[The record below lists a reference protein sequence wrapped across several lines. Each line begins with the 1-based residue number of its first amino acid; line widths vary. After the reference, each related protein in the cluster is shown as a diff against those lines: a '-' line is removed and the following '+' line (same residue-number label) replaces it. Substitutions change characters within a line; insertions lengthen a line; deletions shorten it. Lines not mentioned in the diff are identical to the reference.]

1 LLPFIIAGIVTGS
14 VYGLAGVGLVLTYKT
29 SGIFNFAQGA
39 LATVAAYLFYFLNT
53 DHGVAWPIAA
63 LISVVVLGAAMGIG
77 FESIAKDIARTSLA
91 WRIVAT
97 IGIVLIVEA
106 AFTIIY
112 GSATLTQAH
121 FLPQSTVRIFGTN
134 VTWEQIIITVISL
147 GSAGALYAFFRFA
160 RMGKAMRAVV
170 DDPDLLGLAGTS
182 PNAVRRWA
190 WVIGCVF
197 AAASGVLLAPSV
209 PLDPN
214 VLTLLIVQAFGAAAI
229 GRFASLPLTLAGGLA
244 IGIGASIATEYIN
257 TTSLWN
263 GLPPSLPFIV
273 LFVVILLSPRA
284 RLVIRQSGLRQ
295 AQIPWRAPGSVQL
308 AGTVVVVAFLVTVPA
323 WVGFRLS
330 GWTTALIYV
339 ILLLSLGLL
348 ARTSGQV
355 SLCHVSF
362 AAIGAVAF
370 SKLSVGAG
378 LPWIPALIVAGLV
391 VVPIGALLAIPA
403 IRLSG
408 LYLALATFGFG
419 ILVQDM
425 FYSSNLMF
433 GSSLGISM
441 PTPHLSWLDVSGGT
455 GFYYVVLVIAALVA
469 VAVVVLV
476 RSRLGRLLR
485 SMSDS
490 PVGLSTSGTSV
501 HVTMVIVFCI
511 SAFLA
516 GIAGALLGML
526 FSTASGSDYP
536 PLLSLSLIAL
546 IMISVGGAPWYALIG
561 AAGIGLIPV
570 YVTSA
575 NTSNYLEII
584 FGAAAVAGAIGL
596 QARMP
601 AALGSLVDRFGAI
614 LIPATLARRFARYPS
629 RAAAVPDGQVTLPSR
644 PATHPEHPGGAEAA
658 AARRDEALAAR
669 RDEAV
674 AAPGPG
680 RAQPVALEV
689 EGLRVRF
696 GGLVAVAGLDLVAPP
711 GRITG
716 LIGPNGAGKTTVF
729 NACSG
734 LVSPGAGKISLSGR
748 NVTSLSAARRARSGL
763 GRTFQQ
769 MELFDSLSVLD
780 NVVLG
785 FEASRA
791 GGDAYA
797 QVIAKRGDRRAG
809 LALARSMIDLC
820 GLAGLEH
827 AQAGSLSTGQRRL
840 VELARCLAGPFGVLL
855 LDEPSSGL
863 DHAETEAFGRI
874 LRQVV
879 DERGI
884 GILLVEH
891 DMALVMDI
899 CDDIFVL
906 DFGTLIFRGTPEDVQ
921 GSPIVRAAYLGT
933 AAPGAQ
939 FPGAEFPAPAS

>member
-1 LLPFIIAGIVTGS
+1 
-14 VYGLAGVGLVLTYKT
+14 
-29 SGIFNFAQGA
+29 
-39 LATVAAYLFYFLNT
+39 
-53 DHGVAWPIAA
+53 
-63 LISVVVLGAAMGIG
+63 
-77 FESIAKDIARTSLA
+77 
-91 WRIVAT
+91 
-97 IGIVLIVEA
+97 
-106 AFTIIY
+106 
-112 GSATLTQAH
+112 
-121 FLPQSTVRIFGTN
+121 
-134 VTWEQIIITVISL
+134 
-147 GSAGALYAFFRFA
+147 
-160 RMGKAMRAVV
+160 
-170 DDPDLLGLAGTS
+170 
-182 PNAVRRWA
+182 
-190 WVIGCVF
+190 
-197 AAASGVLLAPSV
+197 
-209 PLDPN
+209 
-214 VLTLLIVQAFGAAAI
+214 
-229 GRFASLPLTLAGGLA
+229 
-244 IGIGASIATEYIN
+244 
-257 TTSLWN
+257 
-263 GLPPSLPFIV
+263 
-273 LFVVILLSPRA
+273 
-284 RLVIRQSGLRQ
+284 
-295 AQIPWRAPGSVQL
+295 
-308 AGTVVVVAFLVTVPA
+308 
-323 WVGFRLS
+323 
-330 GWTTALIYV
+330 
-339 ILLLSLGLL
+339 
-348 ARTSGQV
+348 
-355 SLCHVSF
+355 
-362 AAIGAVAF
+362 
-370 SKLSVGAG
+370 
-378 LPWIPALIVAGLV
+378 
-391 VVPIGALLAIPA
+391 
-403 IRLSG
+403 
-408 LYLALATFGFG
+408 
-419 ILVQDM
+419 
-425 FYSSNLMF
+425 MF

-455 GFYYVVLVIAALVA
+455 GFYYVVLVIAALA
-469 VAVVVLV
+469 ALAVVVLV

-490 PVGLSTSGTSV
+490 PVALSTSGTSV

-570 YVTSA
+570 YITSA

-601 AALGSLVDRFGAI
+601 AALGSLVDRFAAI
-614 LIPATLARRFARYPS
+614 LIPATLARRFARHPS
-629 RAAAVPDGQVTLPSR
+629 RAAAVPDGQVTLPSP
-644 PATHPEHPGGAEAA
+644 PATHPERAGGAEAA
-658 AARRDEALAAR
+658 AAR

-680 RAQPVALEV
+680 RAEPVALEV

-696 GGLVAVAGLDLVAPP
+696 GGLVAVECLDLVAPP

-933 AAPGAQ
+933 EVPGAQ
-939 FPGAEFPAPAS
+939 FPGAGFPASAL

>member
-39 LATVAAYLFYFLNT
+39 LATVAAYLFYFLNV

-112 GSATLTQAH
+112 GSATLTQPH

-134 VTWEQIIITVISL
+134 VTWEQIIITAISL

-160 RMGKAMRAVV
+160 RMGKSMRAVV

-182 PNAVRRWA
+182 PNVVRRWA

-229 GRFASLPLTLAGGLA
+229 GRFTSLPLTLAGGLV

-273 LFVVILLSPRA
+273 LFLVILLSPRA
-284 RLVIRQSGLRQ
+284 RLVTRQSGLRR
-295 AQIPWRAPGSVQL
+295 AQIPWQAPGGVQL
-308 AGTVVVVAFLVTVPA
+308 AGAVVAAAFLLTVPA

-330 GWTTALIYV
+330 GWTIALTYL

-355 SLCHVSF
+355 SLCHITF

-370 SKLSVGAG
+370 SKLSVSAG

-441 PTPHLSWLDVSGGT
+441 PTPHLSWLNVSGGT
-455 GFYYVVLVIAALVA
+455 GFYYVVLLIAALAA

-490 PVGLSTSGTSV
+490 PVALTTSGTSV

-516 GIAGALLGML
+516 GIAGALSGML

-546 IMISVGGAPWYALIG
+546 IMICVGGAPWYALIG

-570 YVTSA
+570 YITSA
-575 NTSNYLEII
+575 NTANYLEII
-584 FGAAAVAGAIGL
+584 FGVAAVAGAAGF
-596 QARMP
+596 RPGMP
-601 AALGSLVDRFGAI
+601 AALRGLVDRLGSILSPAI
-614 LIPATLARRFARYPS
+614 LARRFAPQPEG
-629 RAAAVPDGQVTLPSR
+629 AAAVPGAQVTMDRAR
-644 PATHPEHPGGAEAA
+644 P
-658 AARRDEALAAR
+658 
-669 RDEAV
+669 
-674 AAPGPG
+674 
-680 RAQPVALEV
+680 QPAALEV
-689 EGLRVRF
+689 EGLMVRF
-696 GGLVAVAGLDLVAPP
+696 GGLVAVDGLDLVAPP
-711 GRITG
+711 GKVTG

-734 LVSPGAGKISLSGR
+734 LVSPRAGTIRLGGR
-748 NVTSLSAARRARSGL
+748 DVTRFSAARRARGGM

-780 NVVLG
+780 NVLVG

-791 GGDAYA
+791 GGKAYA
-797 QVIAKRGDRRAG
+797 QVIARRGDRRAG
-809 LALARSMIDLC
+809 LALARSMIGLC

-827 AQAGSLSTGQRRL
+827 VQAGSLSTGQRRL
-840 VELARCLAGPFGVLL
+840 VELARCLAGPFAVLL

-874 LRQVV
+874 LRRVV
-879 DERGI
+879 DERGV

-899 CDDIFVL
+899 CDDIYVL

-921 GSPIVRAAYLGT
+921 GSALVRAAYLGT
-933 AAPGAQ
+933 EAPGAQ
-939 FPGAEFPAPAS
+939 FPGAEFPASAP

>member
-1 LLPFIIAGIVTGS
+1 LLPFIIVGIVTGS

-39 LATVAAYLFYFLNT
+39 LATVAAYLFYFLNV

-77 FESIAKDIARTSLA
+77 FEWIAKDIARTSLA
-91 WRIVAT
+91 WRMVAT

-112 GSATLTQAH
+112 GSATLTQPH
-121 FLPQSTVRIFGTN
+121 FLPQSTVQIFGAS

-229 GRFASLPLTLAGGLA
+229 GRFTSLPLTLAGGLV

-257 TTSLWN
+257 TTSLWA
-263 GLPPSLPFIV
+263 GLPPSIPFIV
-273 LFVVILLSPRA
+273 LFLVILLSPRA
-284 RLVIRQSGLRQ
+284 RLVTRQFGLRR
-295 AQIPWRAPGSVQL
+295 AQVPWQAPGGVQL
-308 AGTVVVVAFLVTVPA
+308 AGTVVVAAFLLTVPA
-323 WVGFRLS
+323 WAGFRIS
-330 GWTTALIYV
+330 GWTMALTYV

-355 SLCHVSF
+355 SLCHISF

-370 SKLSVGAG
+370 SKLSVSAG
-378 LPWIPALIVAGLV
+378 LPWIPALIIAGLV
-391 VVPIGALLAIPA
+391 AVPIGALLAIPA

-419 ILVQDM
+419 IAVQDM
-425 FYSSNLMF
+425 FYTSNLMF
-433 GSSLGISM
+433 GSGLGISM
-441 PTPHLSWLDVSGGT
+441 PTPHLSWLDVGGTT
-455 GFYYVVLVIAALVA
+455 GFYYVVLLIAALVA

-490 PVGLSTSGTSV
+490 PVALATSGTSV
-501 HVTMVIVFCI
+501 QVTMVLVFCI

-516 GIAGALLGML
+516 AIAGALSGML

-561 AAGIGLIPV
+561 AAGIGLVPAYI
-570 YVTSA
+570 TSA
-575 NTSNYLEII
+575 NTTNYLEII
-584 FGAAAVAGAIGL
+584 FGVAAVAGAAGL
-596 QARMP
+596 QAPMP
-601 AALGSLVDRFGAI
+601 AALSRRVDAIASFLRPDTLV
-614 LIPATLARRFARYPS
+614 RRFAPRP
-629 RAAAVPDGQVTLPSR
+629 QSR
-644 PATHPEHPGGAEAA
+644 PAALPDRVGGTEAA
-658 AARRDEALAAR
+658 AARPAR
-669 RDEAV
+669 S
-674 AAPGPG
+674 

-689 EGLRVRF
+689 EGLMVRF
-696 GGLVAVAGLDLVAPP
+696 GGLVAVDGLDLVAPP

-734 LVSPGAGKISLSGR
+734 LVSAGSGRISLSGR
-748 NVTSLSAARRARSGL
+748 DVTRFSAARRARSGI

-780 NVVLG
+780 NVLVG

-791 GGDAYA
+791 GGQAYA
-797 QVIAKRGDRRAG
+797 QVIAQRGDRRTG
-809 LALARSMIDLC
+809 LALARSLIGLC

-827 AQAGSLSTGQRRL
+827 AQVGSLSTGQRRL

-879 DERGI
+879 RERGI

-899 CDDIFVL
+899 CDDIYVL
-906 DFGTLIFRGTPEDVQ
+906 DFGTLIFRGTPGDVQ
-921 GSPIVRAAYLGT
+921 GSDVVRAAYLGT
-933 AAPGAQ
+933 EA
-939 FPGAEFPAPAS
+939 PGAEFPAPAS

>member
-1 LLPFIIAGIVTGS
+1 LLPFIIVGIVTGS

-39 LATVAAYLFYFLNT
+39 LATVAAYAFYFLNV
-53 DHGVAWPIAA
+53 DHRVAWPIAA
-63 LISVVVLGAAMGIG
+63 LISVVILGAAMGIG
-77 FESIAKDIARTSLA
+77 FESIAKDIARASLA

-112 GSATLTQAH
+112 GSATLTQPH
-121 FLPQSTVRIFGTN
+121 FLPQSTAAIFGTN
-134 VTWEQIIITVISL
+134 MTWEQIIITVISL

-160 RMGKAMRAVV
+160 RMGKSMRAVV

-182 PNAVRRWA
+182 PDKVRRWA

-197 AAASGVLLAPSV
+197 AAMSGVLLAPSV

-229 GRFASLPLTLAGGLA
+229 GRFTSLPLTLAGGLV

-257 TTSLWN
+257 TTSLWS
-263 GLPPSLPFIV
+263 GLPPSIPFIV
-273 LFVVILLSPRA
+273 LFLVILLSPRA
-284 RLVIRQSGLRQ
+284 RLVTRQSGLRR
-295 AQIPWRAPGSVQL
+295 AQIPWQAPGSVQL
-308 AGTVVVVAFLVTVPA
+308 AGTVVVAAFLLTVPA
-323 WVGFRLS
+323 WAGFRIS
-330 GWTTALIYV
+330 GWTTALTYV

-355 SLCHVSF
+355 SLCHVTF

-370 SKLSVGAG
+370 SKLSVSAG

-391 VVPIGALLAIPA
+391 VVPIGAVLAVPA

-419 ILVQDM
+419 IGVQDM

-455 GFYYVVLVIAALVA
+455 GFYYVVLLIAALVA
-469 VAVVVLV
+469 VTVVVLT

-490 PVGLSTSGTSV
+490 PVALSTSGTSV

-516 GIAGALLGML
+516 AIAGALSGMV
-526 FSTASGSDYP
+526 FSTVTGSNYP

-546 IMISVGGAPWYALIG
+546 IMISVGGAPWFALIG
-561 AAGIGLIPV
+561 AAGIGLIPT
-570 YVTSA
+570 YITSA
-575 NTSNYLEII
+575 NTSNDLQII
-584 FGAAAVAGAIGL
+584 FGVAAVAGAVGL
-596 QARMP
+596 QTRMP
-601 AALGSLVDRFGAI
+601 AALSRLLDRFGSI
-614 LIPATLARRFARYPS
+614 LSPPALPRRFTILR
-629 RAAAVPDGQVTLPSR
+629 SR
-644 PATHPEHPGGAEAA
+644 PAVPPAAAAADRPGGTQGA
-658 AARRDEALAAR
+658 AARRDEAASAR
-669 RDEAV
+669 Q
-674 AAPGPG
+674 GPD

-689 EGLRVRF
+689 EELRVRF
-696 GGLVAVAGLDLVAPP
+696 GGLVAVDGLHLVAPP
-711 GRITG
+711 SRITG

-734 LVSPGAGKISLSGR
+734 LVSPSAGKVRLSGHD
-748 NVTSLSAARRARSGL
+748 VTRFSAARRARSGI

-780 NVVLG
+780 NVLVG

-791 GGDAYA
+791 GGYPHS
-797 QVIAKRGDRRAG
+797 QVVSKRGDRRAG

-820 GLAGLEH
+820 GLAGVEH
-827 AQAGSLSTGQRRL
+827 IQAGSLSTGQRRL

-863 DHAETEAFGRI
+863 DHTETEAFGRI
-874 LRQVV
+874 LRRVV

-921 GSPIVRAAYLGT
+921 GSAIVRAAYLGT
-933 AAPGAQ
+933 ESPGAQ
-939 FPGAEFPAPAS
+939 FPGAEFPGAEFPAPAS